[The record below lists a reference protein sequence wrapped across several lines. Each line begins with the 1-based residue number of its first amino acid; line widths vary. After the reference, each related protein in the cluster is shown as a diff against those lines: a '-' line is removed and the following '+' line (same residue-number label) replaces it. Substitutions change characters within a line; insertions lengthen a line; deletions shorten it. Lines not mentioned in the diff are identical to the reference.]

1 MSSKPKISVV
11 IPTRNRPT
19 ALRRCLEA
27 LAESTLDPRSF
38 EVIVVEDG
46 SDQPLTSEI
55 SAVRGKLA
63 LSVLHQEHR
72 GPAAARNHGRARA
85 AAPMLAFTDD
95 DCRPSPDWLPAILSS
110 AAEAPTAMIGGA
122 TLNAVHTS
130 IFSEASQLLIRYLY
144 EAYQQPSGQPNF
156 FTSNN
161 LAVRAAA
168 LEELGGFNERFPR
181 AAGED
186 RELCWRWCNE
196 RRPML
201 FAPDATVMHYHDL
214 DACGFARQHFNYGRG
229 GYLLRRTCEE
239 GKVPAPGIEPVS
251 FYLRLVGYPR
261 HGAESTRAV
270 QLALLLL
277 LSQIFNTA
285 GYAFE
290 AINGFTARTC
300 RIDRR

>member
-1 MSSKPKISVV
+1 MSGKPKISVV
-11 IPTRNRPT
+11 IPTRNRPA

-38 EVIVVEDG
+38 EVIVVDDG
-46 SDQPLTSEI
+46 SDPPLTAAI
-55 SAVRGKLA
+55 SAMGGKLA
-63 LSVLHQEHR
+63 LSVLRQEHR

-85 AAPMLAFTDD
+85 AAPLLAFTDD
-95 DCRPSPDWLPAILSS
+95 DCRPSPDWLPAILRS
-110 AAEAPTAMIGGA
+110 AEEAPAAMVGGT

-144 EAYQQPSGQPNF
+144 ETYLQPSGQPNF

-161 LAVRAAA
+161 LAVLAVA
-168 LEELGGFNERFPR
+168 LEEIGGFNERFPR

-186 RELCWRWCNE
+186 RELCQRWSSAGL
-196 RRPML
+196 PML
-201 FAPDATVMHYHDL
+201 FAPDAIVMHDHDL

-239 GKVPAPGIEPVS
+239 NKVPVPRFESAS
-251 FYLRLVGYPR
+251 FYLRLIGYPY
-261 HGAESTRAV
+261 HGSEPARAA
-270 QLALLLL
+270 QLTLVMV
-277 LSQIFNTA
+277 LSQVFNAA

-290 AINGFTARTC
+290 AMNSLVARIC
-300 RIDRR
+300 RKSRT